1 MLKVPPEPRNVWG
14 VCGYM
19 TYRVLYY
26 SNQIIPVSTLGV
38 SRDDYVILSS
48 SCCEPTCRYPVR
60 SRLNPGIISTPTLW
74 SASVYNQYEF
84 LGGVQPHATL
94 YTYAN

>member
-26 SNQIIPVSTLGV
+26 SNQIIPVSTLV
-38 SRDDYVILSS
+38 SRVTNTLFCHRAVANRPADILS
-48 SCCEPTCRYPVR
+48 
-60 SRLNPGIISTPTLW
+60 G
-74 SASVYNQYEF
+74 
-84 LGGVQPHATL
+84 LG
-94 YTYAN
+94 